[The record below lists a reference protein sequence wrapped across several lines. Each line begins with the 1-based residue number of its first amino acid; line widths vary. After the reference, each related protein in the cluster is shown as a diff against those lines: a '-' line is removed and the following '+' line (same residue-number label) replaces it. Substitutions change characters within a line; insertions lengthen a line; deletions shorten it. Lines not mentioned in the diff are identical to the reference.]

1 MGRTR
6 HKRSQLRLRRTLPG
20 RGLAPCP
27 AFWRCAVTSRRSC
40 HGGTERLGVG
50 AGVLQGPGPPDPN
63 IGVLLPAGRRGPGG
77 KISGQEEDVFV
88 RCVSVLSNLADQ
100 LYYPCEHI
108 AWAADAKVLH
118 VDSAWWWS
126 LSTALWG
133 LSLLLGIARS
143 LWMVLK
149 LRKKLRS
156 PTAAFTSQLPRSKWR
171 AVEAQIQSEVL
182 TVLSN
187 LADLANAVHW
197 LPPGVLWAGRFP
209 VWLVGLLGT
218 VSSLLSV
225 YQAVRAGGRADAT
238 TP

>member
-1 MGRTR
+1 MDV
-6 HKRSQLRLRRTLPG
+6 S
-20 RGLAPCP
+20 PCP
-27 AFWRCAVTSRRSC
+27 VQAVGS
-40 HGGTERLGVG
+40 
-50 AGVLQGPGPPDPN
+50 
-63 IGVLLPAGRRGPGG
+63 
-77 KISGQEEDVFV
+77 
-88 RCVSVLSNLADQ
+88 
-100 LYYPCEHI
+100 
-108 AWAADAKVLH
+108 
-118 VDSAWWWS
+118 
-126 LSTALWG
+126 LWG
-133 LSLLLGIARS
+133 LSWGLLLAHHQGLWS
-143 LWMVLK
+143 LLS
-149 LRKKLRS
+149 LPQAS
-156 PTAAFTSQLPRSKWR
+156 PLCSHSQLPRSKWR